1 MSSKR
6 KIFVLSNTHWD
17 REWYMPLE
25 KYRVRLVRMMD
36 RLVQIM
42 ETDPN
47 YVFITDG
54 QYMMVQ
60 DYLDV
65 RPEMKPR
72 IQKLA
77 REGRLKIG
85 PWYAQPLETLISG
98 EAMCRN
104 LLYGLKKS
112 QELGGAMY
120 FS

>member
-42 ETDPN
+42 EADPN

-77 REGRLKIG
+77 REGRPKVG
-85 PWYAQPLETLISG
+85 PWCARPL
-98 EAMCRN
+98 
-104 LLYGLKKS
+104 
-112 QELGGAMY
+112 
-120 FS
+120 